1 MGLAYHPFRVE
12 EALHPFRVVAALHLT
27 LMAAVMLLQ
36 VEVALE
42 AYQGVQALPQG
53 VVEQRPCL
61 EERRLVVQ
69 EEVESQLEVPLA
81 LQVLEFAQLLEQEVF
96 LPA

>member
-69 EEVESQLEVPLA
+69 VEVESQLEMSLA
-81 LQVLEFAQLLEQEVF
+81 SQALVIALLPEQWAF